1 MSLLFPLWLLVG
13 LVGLLIVLLHLRRR
27 TRRTQEVSSLYLWRK
42 IVHDLPPQTPKEPPP
57 LNPLLFLQI
66 LFVVLLALAL
76 AQPIWGVMSAK
87 GQHTVYLLD
96 ASQSMQTLDVK
107 PSRFEAAK
115 AQILRESQAQRGNRV
130 SLVVVG
136 SVPYAAIARQ
146 QDVGHIET
154 LLSTVSGSEGWANW
168 REALPLLQGLQVEGE
183 ALRVV
188 IYSDVQGMQEA
199 QSVLARAVAAEALEI
214 RSLGRALPNVG
225 FYRVTP
231 EASVSRPGLW
241 RLEGHIGNFA
251 SDSKEVTV
259 EAWFHA
265 NDGSV
270 RSLLRTQVRLTPNR
284 ASFFRIEVTPP
295 GAGIVELR
303 LPPDDLPSDNRAF
316 FYLATTP
323 LKPRV
328 LYLGAV
334 NPALQKALLTIP
346 NLEVFTADR
355 LPVDSDTYNLVVVDG
370 VLLERHPR
378 THTLWINTSPTP
390 GMARPGLLDDP
401 YPSGWQSQH
410 PLSSSLDWSGVLL
423 NRALEIPR
431 LAGAEVLLEA
441 SGKPLVQART
451 NAYGREVVV
460 AFALQDSNWTTQTSF
475 PVFVANLLRWVEPR
489 LEGLTYCL
497 VDQPCPIDPRLLAV
511 RWQLLNPRGQPVP
524 LPIGFTEATT
534 QSQDSNLNRWLLRAL
549 ENTFRPQQ
557 AGIWI
562 LESGGVRYPIAVN
575 GFYPQESDLRLE
587 QSRSAAVPETAQ
599 TSRPVWLLWG
609 GLVAIALGVLLV
621 EGWLAG
627 RSEGFLNP
635 QNLTR
640 HNPLTRRRRAMLLL
654 QGLAVL
660 LLLLGLL
667 DPRLPLPTR
676 QHYQAVVA
684 DQPELYV
691 GGARER
697 LEAYLNQTSGRSRA
711 PQGLVWLGDPPLLG
725 SDIGHSKTPTPA
737 PSVPG
742 SNLQASLSLAAGLLP
757 PGSSNRIILLADGTE
772 TSGSFT
778 NSLAQIAARGIAVDV
793 MPVGGIPAGEVV
805 VEQVNFPRLIHAG
818 DTFLLQ
824 GIVYSDRVTQAR
836 LRVWREE
843 KLWAE
848 QAVQL
853 MAGRNR
859 IETPLREAAAGN
871 YNYRLE
877 VLASGDT
884 FPQNNQARA
893 LVAVQPSAKIG
904 IFTSED
910 QQAEILAKAL
920 RLQGLEV
927 RVVRPENIPKSLEE
941 WAAFEVAI
949 LMNLPVIRLPSERQ
963 VVLERWVREQAG
975 GLLILGG
982 DSSFGPGGY
991 YQTTLERL
999 SPLSSRVPREAPKVA
1014 MLFVIDKSGSMNQPA
1029 GQARRIDIAK
1039 QAVLGALDLLH
1050 PESLAGVVAFDAIAN
1065 LVVPMQS
1072 IRDKAGFAEKLD
1084 KVQPG
1089 GGTSIYPALELA
1101 LQTLQ
1106 KVDAA
1111 GRHMVLLTDGLST
1124 PGDFEEVVGRIVAVG
1139 ITLSTVAV
1147 GDGARLDL
1155 MENIARWGGGVAHA
1169 TTDWQALP
1177 AILAQEALLQSKT
1190 PVKQEAFVP
1199 VWLDRSV
1206 GWLQGLPDVLPPL
1219 RAYVQTTAK
1228 PEALVHLLGPGG
1240 DPILASWRYGL
1251 GQVIAF
1257 TSQASGPWASEW
1269 IRSPEYPRLWAQ
1281 MVHAVLPTTARLGLN
1296 PVVERKGNNIHLLVE
1311 ALTPKAEPHSQLN
1324 LQAEVTLSGGLGG
1337 LSWVVPLH
1345 ESALGRYETQFRVEN
1360 QQGSYQV
1367 NVQAMESPIPLQNRP
1382 FTIATSIPPL
1392 PHSVQVNFAI
1402 PYLPRYGFDAQ
1413 GSDVLTTLAQVSGG
1427 RVLLDPVPPEVSG
1440 NWYWTSRAV
1449 WPFLVL
1455 LSLISFMGALV
1466 LRYLPDLVLRVI
1478 QRRVVVVQ

>member
-42 IVHDLPPQTPKEPPP
+42 IAHDLPPQIPKEPPL

-76 AQPIWGVMSAK
+76 AQPIWGALSAK

-96 ASQSMQTLDVK
+96 ASQSMQAVDVK

-115 AQILRESQAQRGNRV
+115 AQILREVQAQRGNRV

-154 LLSTVSGSEGWANW
+154 LLGTVLGSEGWANW
-168 REALPLLQGLQVEGE
+168 REALPLLAGLQVEGE

-188 IYSDVQGMQEA
+188 LYSDAQGMQQA
-199 QSVLARAVAAEALEI
+199 QSVLARAVAAEALET

-225 FYRVTP
+225 FYLVTP
-231 EASVSRPGLW
+231 EASVNRPGLW
-241 RLEGHIGNFA
+241 RLEGHIANFA
-251 SDSKEVTV
+251 GESKEVTV

-265 NDGSV
+265 INGSV
-270 RSLLRTQVRLTPNR
+270 RSLLKTQVRLTPNR

-295 GAGIVELR
+295 GAGVVELR

-316 FYLATTP
+316 FHLATTP

-334 NPALQKALLTIP
+334 NPALQKALLAMP
-346 NLEVFTADR
+346 NLEVFAAER
-355 LPVDSDTYNLVVVDG
+355 LPADSDTYNLVVVDG

-378 THTLWINTSPTP
+378 THTLWINTNPTP

-410 PLSSSLDWSGVLL
+410 PLSSSLDWSEVLL

-441 SGKPLVQART
+441 GGKPLVQART

-475 PVFVANLLRWVEPR
+475 PVFVANLLRWAEPR
-489 LEGLTYCL
+489 LEGSTYCL
-497 VDQPCPIDPRLLAV
+497 VGEPCLIDPRLLAF
-511 RWQLLNPRGQPVP
+511 RWQLWDPQGQPVL
-524 LPIGFTEATT
+524 LPIGFSEATT
-534 QSQDSNLNRWLLRAL
+534 QAQDSNLNRWLLRAL

-557 AGIWI
+557 AGIWV

-587 QSRSAAVPETAQ
+587 QSRSAAVPEAAQ

-609 GLVAIALGVLLV
+609 GLVVLALGVLLV

-640 HNPLTRRRRAMLLL
+640 HNPLARRRRAMLFL

-660 LLLLGLL
+660 LLLLALF

-697 LEAYLNQTSGRSRA
+697 LEAYLNQMVGRSST

-757 PGSSNRIILLADGTE
+757 PGASNRIVLVADGIE

-778 NSLAQIAARGIAVDV
+778 DSLAQIAARGIAVDV
-793 MPVGGIPAGEVV
+793 LPVGGIPAGEVV
-805 VEQVNFPRLIHAG
+805 VEQVTLPRLIHAG

-824 GIVYSDRVTQAR
+824 GIVYSDRATQAQ
-836 LRVWREE
+836 LRVWREG

-853 MAGRNR
+853 LAGRNR

-877 VLASGDT
+877 VLAPGDT

-893 LVAVQPSAKIG
+893 QVAVQPSARVG

-910 QQAEILAKAL
+910 QQAEILVRAL
-920 RLQGLEV
+920 RLQGLDV
-927 RVVRPENIPKSLEE
+927 RVVRPEYIPKSLEE

-982 DSSFGPGGY
+982 NSSFGPGGY

-1029 GQARRIDIAK
+1029 GQVRRIDIAK
-1039 QAVLGALDLLH
+1039 QAILGALDLLH

-1072 IRDKAGFAEKLD
+1072 IRDRAGFAEKLN
-1084 KVQPG
+1084 KVEPG

-1111 GRHMVLLTDGLST
+1111 ERHVVLLTDGLST
-1124 PGDFEEVVGRIVAVG
+1124 PGDFEGVVGRIVAAG

-1155 MENIARWGGGVAHA
+1155 MESIARWGGGVAHA

-1177 AILAQEALLQSKT
+1177 AILSQEALLQSKT
-1190 PVKQEAFVP
+1190 SVKQEAFVP
-1199 VWLDRSV
+1199 VWRDRSV
-1206 GWLQGLPDVLPPL
+1206 GWLQGLPDALPLL

-1228 PEALVHLLGPGG
+1228 PDALVHLLGPGS

-1251 GQVIAF
+1251 GQVVAF

-1269 IRSPEYPRLWAQ
+1269 IQSPQYPRLWAQ
-1281 MVHAVLPTTARLGLN
+1281 VVHAVLPTTARLGLN
-1296 PVVERKGNNIHLLVE
+1296 PVVDRKGNNVHLLVE
-1311 ALTPKAEPHSQLN
+1311 ALTPQDEPHSQLN
-1324 LQAEVTLSGGLGG
+1324 LQAEVTLPGG
-1337 LSWVVPLH
+1337 LSWVVLLH
-1345 ESALGRYETQFRVEN
+1345 ESAPGRYETRFRAEN
-1360 QQGSYQV
+1360 QGSYQV
-1367 NVQAMESPIPLQNRP
+1367 EIRAMESPIPLQNRP
-1382 FTIATSIPPL
+1382 FTIAANIPPL
-1392 PHSVQVNFAI
+1392 PPAAQVDFSI
-1402 PYLPRYGFDAQ
+1402 PYLPRYGFDAR
-1413 GSDVLTTLAQVSGG
+1413 GGDVLTALAQVSGG
-1427 RVLLDPVPPEVSG
+1427 RVLLDTVPSELSG
-1440 NWYWTSRAV
+1440 SWYWTSRAV

-1455 LSLISFMGALV
+1455 LGLISFMGALV
-1466 LRYLPDLVLRVI
+1466 LRYLPDLALGVVG
-1478 QRRVVVVQ
+1478 RRAVVTQ

>member
-1 MSLLFPLWLLVG
+1 MSLLFPLWLLVE

-57 LNPLLFLQI
+57 LNPLLFLQM

-76 AQPIWGVMSAK
+76 AQPIWGVLSAR

-96 ASQSMQTLDVK
+96 ASQSMQAVDLR
-107 PSRFEAAK
+107 PSRFEVAK
-115 AQILRESQAQRGNRV
+115 AQILREVQAQRGNRI

-136 SVPYAAIARQ
+136 SVPYAAVTRQ

-154 LLSTVSGSEGWANW
+154 LLRAVSGSDGWANW
-168 REALPLLQGLQVEGE
+168 RDVLPLLAGLQVEGE
-183 ALRVV
+183 TLRVV
-188 IYSDVQGMQEA
+188 LYSDAQGIQQA
-199 QSVLARAVAAEALEI
+199 QSALARGVIAEALETRI
-214 RSLGRALPNVG
+214 LGRALSNVG

-231 EASVSRPGLW
+231 EASVNKPGLW

-251 SDSKEVTV
+251 TESKEVTV

-265 NDGSV
+265 ADGSV
-270 RSLLRTQVRLTPNR
+270 TSLLQTRVRLNPNR
-284 ASFFRIEVTPP
+284 ASFFRLEVTPP
-295 GAGIVELR
+295 GVGVVELR
-303 LPPDDLPSDNRAF
+303 LPADDLPSDNRVF
-316 FYLATTP
+316 FNLATVP

-334 NPALQKALLTIP
+334 NSALQKALLGIP
-346 NLEVFTADR
+346 NLEVFAADR
-355 LPVDSDTYNLVVVDG
+355 LPADSDTYNLVVVDG

-378 THTLWINTSPTP
+378 THTLWINTNPIP
-390 GMARPGLLDDP
+390 GTAQPGLLDDP
-401 YPSGWQSQH
+401 YPSGWQGLH
-410 PLSSSLDWSGVLL
+410 PLSSSLDWSEVLL

-441 SGKPLVQART
+441 GGKPLVQART

-460 AFALQDSNWTTQTSF
+460 AFALQDSNWATQTSF

-489 LEGLTYCL
+489 LEGSSYCQ
-497 VDQPCPIDPRLLAV
+497 VGEPCPIDPRLLSV
-511 RWQLLNPRGQPVP
+511 SWKLLDPRGQPMP
-524 LPIGFTEATT
+524 LPIGFSEATT
-534 QSQDSNLNRWLLRAL
+534 QTQDPNLNRWLLRAL
-549 ENTFRPQQ
+549 ENAFRPHQT
-557 AGIWI
+557 GLWT

-587 QSRSAAVPETAQ
+587 QNRSAVTPGVGQNSRS
-599 TSRPVWLLWG
+599 VWLLWG
-609 GLVAIALGVLLV
+609 VLVAIALGVLLV

-640 HNPLTRRRRAMLLL
+640 NNPLARRRRAMLLL
-654 QGLAVL
+654 QGLAGL
-660 LLLLGLL
+660 LLLLALF
-667 DPRLPLPTR
+667 DPRLPLPVR
-676 QHYQAVVA
+676 QSYQVVVA

-691 GGARER
+691 GSAKER
-697 LEAYLNQTSGRSRA
+697 LEEYLNQTLGRLNA
-711 PQGLVWLGDPPLLG
+711 QQGLVWLGEQPMLG
-725 SDIGHSKTPTPA
+725 ADIGNSKAPTPA
-737 PSVPG
+737 PSIPG
-742 SNLQASLSLAAGLLP
+742 TNLQASLSLATGLLP
-757 PGSSNRIILLADGTE
+757 PGASNRIVLLADGTE
-772 TSGSFT
+772 TSGTFT
-778 NSLAQIAARGIAVDV
+778 DSLAQIAARGIAVDV
-793 MPVGGIPAGEVV
+793 LPVGGIPAGEVV
-805 VEQVNFPRLIHAG
+805 VEQVALPRLIHAG

-824 GIVYSDRVTQAR
+824 GIVFSDRATQAQ

-848 QAVQL
+848 QTVQL
-853 MAGRNR
+853 LVGRNR

-871 YNYRLE
+871 YSYQLE
-877 VLASGDT
+877 VLAPGDT

-893 LVAVQPSAKIG
+893 LVAVQPAAKVG
-904 IFTSED
+904 IFTSEN
-910 QQAEILAKAL
+910 QQAEIMAQAL

-927 RVVRPENIPKSLEE
+927 RVVPPQNIPKSLEE

-963 VVLERWVREQAG
+963 AVLERWVREQAG
-975 GLLILGG
+975 GLIILGG

-1014 MLFVIDKSGSMNQPA
+1014 MLFVVDKSGSMNQPA
-1029 GQARRIDIAK
+1029 GQVRRIDIAK
-1039 QAVLGALDLLH
+1039 QAVVSALDLLH
-1050 PESLAGVVAFDAIAN
+1050 PESLAGVVAFDANAN

-1072 IRDKAGFAEKLD
+1072 VRDKAGFAEKLS
-1084 KVQPG
+1084 KVEPG
-1089 GGTSIYPALELA
+1089 GGTSIYPALERA

-1106 KVDAA
+1106 DVDAA
-1111 GRHMVLLTDGLST
+1111 GRHVVLLTDGLST
-1124 PGDFEEVVGRIVAVG
+1124 PGDFEGIVGSIVAAG

-1199 VWLDRSV
+1199 VWRDRSV
-1206 GWLQGLPDVLPPL
+1206 GWLKGLPDALPAL

-1228 PEALVHLLGPGG
+1228 PEALVHLLGPGS

-1251 GQVIAF
+1251 GQVVAF

-1269 IRSPEYPRLWAQ
+1269 IRSPQYPRLWAQ
-1281 MVHAVLPTTARLGLN
+1281 IVHAVLPTTARLGLN
-1296 PVVERKGNNIHLLVE
+1296 PVVERKGNNVYLLVE
-1311 ALTPKAEPHSQLN
+1311 ALTPKGEPHSQLN
-1324 LQAEVTLSGGLGG
+1324 LQAEVTLPTGSSL
-1337 LSWVVPLH
+1337 VVPLY
-1345 ESALGRYETQFRVEN
+1345 ETTTGRYETRFRGEN
-1360 QQGSYQV
+1360 QGNYKV
-1367 NVQAMESPIPLQNRP
+1367 EVQAVESPIPLQNRP
-1382 FTIATSIPPL
+1382 FTIAANIPPL
-1392 PHSVQVNFAI
+1392 PPAVQVDFSI
-1402 PYLPRYGFDAQ
+1402 PYLPRYGFDAR
-1413 GSDVLTTLAQVSGG
+1413 GGDVLTTLAQVSGG
-1427 RVLLDPVPPEVSG
+1427 RILLDTTPPEASG
-1440 NWYWTSRAV
+1440 SWYWTSRSL
-1449 WPFLVL
+1449 WPLLVL
-1455 LSLISFMGALV
+1455 LSLMAFMGALV
-1466 LRYLPDLVLRVI
+1466 LRYLPDLT
-1478 QRRVVVVQ
+1478 QRLVRRTVVAQS